1 MTALLFSEKRV
12 VLFVGGY
19 GSGKTEVAV
28 NYALQSRSTVA
39 NLAIVDLDIVNPYF
53 RSRERHELMTAAGI
67 DVIAPDGA
75 LSTADLPAL
84 PPAIGGVLQNP
95 KRNVVFDVG
104 GDDVG
109 ARVLG
114 RYKKMFTATD
124 YDMFFVVNASRPFS
138 QAVEPAVSLMRAIE
152 STSHLKVTGLINNT
166 NLMQFTDIAL
176 LRRGEELT
184 SAIGQATGLPL
195 VFSAVASMFLDE
207 ASAVLRDPILPLQL
221 YMKRPWE

>member
-1 MTALLFSEKRV
+1 MLFSEKRI

-28 NYALQSRSTVA
+28 NYALQARTTVD

-53 RSRERHELMTAAGI
+53 RSRERHDLVTAAGI
-67 DVIAPDGA
+67 DVIAPAGA

-84 PPAIGGVLQNP
+84 PPEIGGVLQNLG
-95 KRNVVFDVG
+95 RNAVFDVG

-114 RYKKMFTATD
+114 RYRKMFSATD

-152 STSHLKVTGLINNT
+152 GTSHLKVTGLVNNT
-166 NLMQFTDIAL
+166 NLMQFTDTAL
-176 LRRGEELT
+176 LRRGEELAL
-184 SAIGQATGLPL
+184 AIGEATGLPL
-195 VFSAVASMFLDE
+195 VFNAIASEFVAE
-207 ASAVLRDPILPLQL
+207 ASAVMRGPILPLQL